1 MKITWA
7 TRITI
12 LRILLVFP
20 FISFML
26 KINAQ
31 NLSESG
37 QNAMRYTAIVL
48 FMIMA
53 VSDGIDGYLARR
65 KNQITRLGSFLD
77 PVADKL
83 LIVSACLLLASKK
96 AHVGNFLLPSTV
108 VVFIIGKDLLLIIGF
123 IIVYFLTSRFLIAP
137 VFMGKLATTIQLV
150 MVGGILVAP
159 EVSSFFPGWIWF
171 LRLSWWSAAGTAIL
185 ATFIYILR
193 GSRYIEQF
201 EMINS
206 TREV

>member
-77 PVADKL
+77 PVA
-83 LIVSACLLLASKK
+83 
-96 AHVGNFLLPSTV
+96 
-108 VVFIIGKDLLLIIGF
+108 
-123 IIVYFLTSRFLIAP
+123 
-137 VFMGKLATTIQLV
+137 
-150 MVGGILVAP
+150 
-159 EVSSFFPGWIWF
+159 
-171 LRLSWWSAAGTAIL
+171 AIYRPL
-185 ATFIYILR
+185 
-193 GSRYIEQF
+193 
-201 EMINS
+201 
-206 TREV
+206 